1 MKAGLCV
8 GHKLIFRCFDL
19 FLKKTNISDKAELD
33 FYVLLLS
40 FQGLWLA
47 PSGRLAL
54 HLVSEQ

>member
-19 FLKKTNISDKAELD
+19 FLKKTNISDKAD
-33 FYVLLLS
+33 VDYCWLLLS
-40 FQGLWLA
+40 LQGLGFA
-47 PSGRLAL
+47 PLGRLAL